1 MKRSRKKYPRPT
13 WLKDL
18 PPGIVGHGPAR
29 LYFYLCAGGPNTCTF
44 WNFRLAREFHISRR
58 TVKRWLKRLN
68 DLALIHIEKKRSP
81 YRRIHPLYYANSKS
95 FIHAAQAKEI
105 ATGISKIGKKL
116 KFQRATYGPQDL
128 DTKIYYNLSTS
139 KGRASKL
146 ARPITRTAQ
155 APRGLAVQDAQV
167 AEIFAHREERWRKEK
182 AAILKKAK
190 QLKGSTRQW
199 ERR

>member
-1 MKRSRKKYPRPT
+1 MPKGRNQHPRPT

-29 LYFYLCAGGPNTCTF
+29 LYFYLCAGGPNTCSF

-58 TVKRWLKRLN
+58 TIKRWLKRLN
-68 DLALIHIEKKRSP
+68 DLALIAIEKRRSP

-95 FIHAAQAKEI
+95 WIHAAQAKEI
-105 ATGISKIGKKL
+105 STGISKIGKRL

-128 DTKIYYNLSTS
+128 DKRINYNSLTS
-139 KGRASKL
+139 KGCAGKP
-146 ARPITRTAQ
+146 ARPFTKTAQ
-155 APRGLAVQDAQV
+155 APRGLAVQDTGV

-182 AAILKKAK
+182 ARILEKANETK
-190 QLKGSTRQW
+190 
-199 ERR
+199 RRDKP